1 MKRFTGLILAIA
13 LGLAAC
19 SPAPANLATPGESTL
34 APAGTATSAPVV
46 NPTEATTV
54 AAGTAVAGTAVAATN
69 SGPSGGDVTPA
80 AGDDFAPT
88 PIPTLSSGL
97 TPSELKYQ
105 LLARYPDLFFC
116 DPDYYP
122 VAHADEA
129 DLAAQR
135 YPQIQKNPEEF
146 NAIVKHLNMAIK
158 TIQTD
163 DEKLA
168 VYREHKRLAAVF
180 FEVSGDAYHYQLQT
194 QDSDGHGFQ
203 ISGLING
210 QGAVTAEQKQPAV
223 VTCPICL
230 SAGTLIDTPNGRVP
244 VTALRVGDLVWTVNG
259 AGARVAAPLAAVGHV
274 PAPAGH
280 QMVHVVLADGRE
292 LWASAGHPTADGRP
306 LGTLRSGGVLDGAR
320 IVSAEREP
328 YSQPATYDI
337 LPSGATGLYWANGV
351 LLASTLR

>member
-1 MKRFTGLILAIA
+1 
-13 LGLAAC
+13 
-19 SPAPANLATPGESTL
+19 
-34 APAGTATSAPVV
+34 
-46 NPTEATTV
+46 
-54 AAGTAVAGTAVAATN
+54 VAATN

-80 AGDDFAPT
+80 PGDDFAPT
-88 PIPTLSSGL
+88 PIPMLSGGQ
-97 TPSELKYQ
+97 TPTELKYQ
-105 LLARYPDLFFC
+105 LLDRYPGLFFC

-122 VAHADEA
+122 VAHDDEA

-135 YPQIQKNPEEF
+135 YPQIQENAEEF
-146 NAIVKHLNMAIK
+146 DAIVKHLNMAVK

-180 FEVSGDAYHYQLQT
+180 FEKTGDAYHFQLQT

-210 QGAVTAEQKQPAV
+210 QGAVSSEQKQPAV
-223 VTCPICL
+223 VSCPICL
-230 SAGTLIDTPNGRVP
+230 SAGTLIDTPKGQVP

-274 PAPAGH
+274 PAAAGH
-280 QMVHVVLADGRE
+280 QMVHAVLADGRE
-292 LWASAGHPTADGRP
+292 LWASAGHPTANGVP
-306 LGTLRSGGVLDGAR
+306 LGTLRAGGTLDDVR
-320 IVSAEREP
+320 IVSVAREP
-328 YSQPATYDI
+328 YNQPATYDI
-337 LPSGATGLYWANGV
+337 LPSGSTGLYWANGV

>member
-1 MKRFTGLILAIA
+1 MKRFTGLILAIV

-34 APAGTATSAPVV
+34 APAGTATSALVI
-46 NPTEATTV
+46 NATAAATV
-54 AAGTAVAGTAVAATN
+54 AAGTAEAATN

-80 AGDDFAPT
+80 AGDVWAPT

-122 VAHADEA
+122 VAHDDEA

-135 YPQIQKNPEEF
+135 YPEIQKNAEEF

-180 FEVSGDAYHYQLQT
+180 FEKQGDDGYHYQLQT

-203 ISGLING
+203 ISGLISG
-210 QGAVTAEQKQPAV
+210 QGAVTAEQKQPAM

-230 SAGTLIDTPNGRVP
+230 SAATQIDTPKGRVP
-244 VTALRVGDLVWTVNG
+244 VTALRVGDLVWTVNS
-259 AGARVAAPLAAVGHV
+259 AGVRVAAPLAAVGHV

-306 LGTLRSGGVLDGAR
+306 LGTLRSGGWLDGAR
-320 IVSAEREP
+320 IVSVARER
-328 YSQPATYDI
+328 YGQPATYDI